1 MIEIKKTNKYWDSL
15 DFFLNRAYWSHIGTE
30 KSIEIRI
37 DNLKAISAIFS
48 EEQVTVFLEGR
59 TLEGIVLNSRL
70 LEEDHDDDVGMFSED
85 VNVLMG
91 RIIANKPYIPFR
103 AKVIY

>member
-30 KSIEIRI
+30 KSIEIRV

-103 AKVIY
+103 EKVIY

>member
-30 KSIEIRI
+30 KSIEIRV

>member
-30 KSIEIRI
+30 KSIEIRV

-91 RIIANKPYIPFR
+91 RIIANKPYISFR
-103 AKVIY
+103 EKVIY